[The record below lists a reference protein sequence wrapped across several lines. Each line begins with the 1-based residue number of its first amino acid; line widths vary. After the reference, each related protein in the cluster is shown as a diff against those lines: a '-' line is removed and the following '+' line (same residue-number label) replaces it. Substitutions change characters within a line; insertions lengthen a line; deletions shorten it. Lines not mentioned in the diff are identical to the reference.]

1 MPRPAGSAPLRS
13 PASRFRDQIE
23 SAIAEGVAPDQMTLR
38 LTHSDINKI
47 RRDREIPIEAV
58 SFAGG
63 VMRYLGV
70 KVELGGVEASTLVRG
85 A

>member
-1 MPRPAGSAPLRS
+1 MPRPAGSAPIVS
-13 PASRFRDQIE
+13 PAIRFRAQIE
-23 SAIAEGVAPDQMTLR
+23 SAIAEGVAPEDMTLR
-38 LTHSDINKI
+38 LTLSDVNKI
-47 RRDREIPIEAV
+47 RRDRAIPVEAV

-70 KVELGGVEASTLVRG
+70 KVEPGGIETSALDRG